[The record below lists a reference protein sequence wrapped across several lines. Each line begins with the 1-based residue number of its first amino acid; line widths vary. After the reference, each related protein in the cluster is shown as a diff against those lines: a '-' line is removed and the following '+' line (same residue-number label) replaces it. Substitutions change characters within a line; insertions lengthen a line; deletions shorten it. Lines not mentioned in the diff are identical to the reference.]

1 MAPRYCVVK
10 SCGKKEGD
18 NVVFH
23 YFPSDDDLRK
33 AWTEFVQAVR
43 GASWTPGRRSQY
55 CADFGLPTRRNY
67 LKKGSVPTLYPA
79 GAVLITAPSTCPGT
93 NVRNIATA
101 TAVGIIRTDS
111 WSSGS
116 CIHMCGAPST
126 DPPLGPTR
134 NYTIMASVAV
144 ATLPMGKVSAVTQC
158 SLPLTVKST
167 QAMLSKRTRNV
178 GVQAEVK
185 TRTPALQVSRVIM
198 YILMLCSLQ
207 RCFPNAQQHCLQ
219 DQ

>member
-43 GASWTPGRRSQY
+43 GASWTPGRRSQVCSLHFSSDCYLYNMQY

-126 DPPLGPTR
+126 
-134 NYTIMASVAV
+134 
-144 ATLPMGKVSAVTQC
+144 
-158 SLPLTVKST
+158 VKST

-185 TRTPALQVSRVIM
+185 TRTPGYTKR
-198 YILMLCSLQ
+198 
-207 RCFPNAQQHCLQ
+207 HT
-219 DQ
+219 

>member
-23 YFPSDDDLRK
+23 YFPSDDDQRK

-43 GASWTPGRRSQY
+43 GTSWMPGRRSQVCSLHFSSDCYVYNMQY
-55 CADFGLPTRRNY
+55 CADFGLPTRRKY
-67 LKKGSVPTLYPA
+67 LNKGSVPTLYPA
-79 GAVLITAPSTCPGT
+79 GAVFISAPPTGPGT
-93 NVRNIATA
+93 ETG
-101 TAVGIIRTDS
+101 TAVGIISSDS

-116 CIHMCGAPST
+116 CIHMCSAPST
-126 DPPLGPTR
+126 GPPLGPTR

-144 ATLPMGKVSAVTQC
+144 ATLPMGQVSAITQC

-167 QAMLSKRTRNV
+167 QAMLSKRRRNV

-185 TRTPALQVSRVIM
+185 TKTPGCTKRQ
-198 YILMLCSLQ
+198 
-207 RCFPNAQQHCLQ
+207 P
-219 DQ
+219 